1 MLGGDR
7 LYLYLISR
15 RHEAS
20 RKSDHA
26 RRVMKN
32 FKCVYEF
39 AVDKA
44 IELIPG
50 RKKPRP
56 LSSTG
61 GNTSPR
67 AAIGLM
73 PTTTMATH
81 PPPGASASVS
91 LKTSPSMTLLHKYL
105 KGTAD

>member
-1 MLGGDR
+1 
-7 LYLYLISR
+7 
-15 RHEAS
+15 
-20 RKSDHA
+20 
-26 RRVMKN
+26 MKN

-56 LSSTG
+56 LSSP

-81 PPPGASASVS
+81 PPPGASANVS

>member
-1 MLGGDR
+1 MLDADR

-39 AVDKA
+39 AVDRA
-44 IELIPG
+44 TELMPG

-56 LSSTG
+56 LSSPG
-61 GNTSPR
+61 TSPR
-67 AAIGLM
+67 ASIGLM

-81 PPPGASASVS
+81 PPPGASANVS